1 VAYQAS
7 QIFGRPLV
15 KRLTLCYRTVVCP
28 AGCVSV
34 TLVYCGQTVG
44 LIKMKLG
51 IEVGLGPGHIVLDG
65 RPSSPTERGTAVHH
79 FSAAPYCGGGGY
91 FACSFIVPYDCIGNV
106 GAGRPTRQLL
116 LCQSYRWPILWA
128 ETADAVRYQSA
139 VPPKFTRDHCARDTL
154 WRI

>member
-1 VAYQAS
+1 MAYQAS

-79 FSAAPYCGGGGY
+79 FSAAPYCGGGVISHAP
-91 FACSFIVPYDCIGNV
+91 FSCRMIVSEMLALVGLLGSCFYANRIVDPFCEPKQQTPYGTS
-106 GAGRPTRQLL
+106 RRYHQSLL
-116 LCQSYRWPILWA
+116 VTIVL
-128 ETADAVRYQSA
+128 ETLFDV
-139 VPPKFTRDHCARDTL
+139 
-154 WRI
+154 